1 LPTPAATISD
11 VRVRLRCIAW
21 VGVLS
26 ILPLAAC
33 SGGDSGPK
41 AGIKI
46 GVDLPLSGA
55 EGLAGIPT
63 LNGVRFFVHQHP
75 VLDGLNVVVDV
86 RDDAVQGIHDP
97 KLGAQNVTAF
107 VNDPLVMGVIGPF
120 DSSVARV
127 AIPLANQAH
136 LAMVSPS
143 ASNQCL
149 TKPAFLPSGLS
160 PTRLAV
166 GCNQVG
172 LPLPADL
179 RPTKVNNFF
188 RLATTDDLQGAAAA
202 DYGYKNLHLLRVAVL
217 SDHEAYGQALAN
229 AFRTRFNKLGG
240 LVVLYQDFAPA
251 ANLDLTGFF
260 NQAKKEGA
268 QAIYFGGVTANHVC
282 SIRARMATVFGAAT
296 PLIGGD
302 GIAEDPACV
311 RDAGTNAAGIYAT
324 VPAVDPDQAPSAK
337 AAIAAFKVEYPRTAD
352 YGPYTMLAYD
362 ATAVLY
368 DALDRAINA
377 AGGKLPAREEV
388 VARLAA
394 TTSFQGVTGTVGFD
408 PAGDTVR
415 RVVSIFESTSADP
428 TIPWRWAGAVD
439 YSAQLPY

>member
-1 LPTPAATISD
+1 MSM
-11 VRVRLRCIAW
+11 
-21 VGVLS
+21 
-26 ILPLAAC
+26 LPLAAC

-55 EGLAGIPT
+55 EGLAGNPT

-75 VLDGLNVVVDV
+75 VLDGLNVVVDA
-86 RDDAVQGIHDP
+86 RDDAVKGIHDP
-97 KLGAQNVTAF
+97 KLAAQNIKAF

-127 AIPLANQAH
+127 AIPLANLAH
-136 LAMVSPS
+136 LAMISPS

-166 GCNQVG
+166 SCTQVG

-179 RPTKVNNFF
+179 RPTKLNNFF

-202 DYGYKNLHLLRVAVL
+202 DYGYKNLHFLRVAVL

-240 LVVLYQDFAPA
+240 LVVVYQDFAPA

-268 QAIYFGGVTANHVC
+268 QGIYFGGVSANHSC
-282 SIRARMATVFGAAT
+282 SIRARMAAILGAAT
-296 PLIGGD
+296 PLMGGD

-311 RDAGTNAAGIYAT
+311 RDAGTNGAGIYAT
-324 VPAVDPDQAPSAK
+324 VPAVDPDQTPSAK
-337 AAIAAFKVEYPRTAD
+337 TAIAAFRVEYPGAAD

-368 DALDRAINA
+368 DALDRALKA
-377 AGGKLPAREEV
+377 AGGKLPAREAV
-388 VARLAA
+388 VASLAA
-394 TTSFQGVTGTVGFD
+394 TTSFQGVTGTFGFD
-408 PAGDTVR
+408 TAGDTIQR
-415 RVVSIFESTSADP
+415 IVSVFESTSADP
-428 TIPWRWAGAVD
+428 AVPWRWMGAVD
-439 YSAQLPY
+439 YSAKLPY